1 MRSIKLKR
9 VLIAALGTAVSLLAP
24 LGAAQS
30 RAPLTQQ
37 ERVAGEGF
45 RGSLVNMTW
54 DCQVDSAQLDELSI
68 EFFLTR
74 DLRDGDTVYIAPLFG
89 RINGQGFYSGIQ
101 TDVRGWKSKT
111 DRTDIQIGR
120 GLIFS
125 RWAESGHRIPLYY
138 AEGGSKAVYESDN
151 YEGSFVSVRKPFRW
165 SAGTWCLDIRRQSTT
180 EKDQRYSWFKSYLI
194 DTRSGTEIWI
204 GSLRFDGTSFAVSRS
219 FTSFIE
225 VYGATHNGIP
235 QLEIGF
241 APPKINGMECG
252 NRDVHL
258 LYQSNTPARY
268 RRYVSVS
275 RESKWIVASIDPRPL
290 IVNTRE
296 ERIPY

>member
-1 MRSIKLKR
+1 ML
-9 VLIAALGTAVSLLAP
+9 
-24 LGAAQS
+24 AQS

-37 ERVAGEGF
+37 ERIAGKGF

-54 DCQVDSAQLDELSI
+54 DCQIHSSQLDKLSI

-74 DLRDGDTVYIAPLFG
+74 DLRDGDTVYVAPLFG
-89 RINGQGFYSGIQ
+89 HINGQGFYSGIQ

-111 DRTDIQIGR
+111 DQTDVQIGR

-125 RWAESGHRIPLYY
+125 RWAENGTRIPLHY
-138 AEGGSKAVYESDN
+138 AQGGSKAIYESDN
-151 YEGSFVSVRKPFRW
+151 YEGSFVSVRTPFRW
-165 SAGTWCLDIRRQSTT
+165 SAGIWRLEIRRQATS
-180 EKDQRYSWFKSYLI
+180 EKDQLYSWFKSYLI
-194 DTRSGTEIWI
+194 DARTGAETWI
-204 GSLRFDGTSFAVSRS
+204 GSLRFDGTEFPASQS

-225 VYGATHNGIP
+225 IYGATHNGIP
-235 QLEIGF
+235 QIEIGF

-258 LYQSNTPARY
+258 IYQSNTPARY

-275 RESKWIVASIDPRPL
+275 RDSQWMVASLDPRPL
-290 IVNTRE
+290 IANTQE
-296 ERIPY
+296 ERLPY